1 MRITMLL
8 ENDAAEGSGLA
19 AEHGLSLHI
28 EAAGRR
34 ILFDTGQSDAFAR
47 NAEALGIDLAAVDFA
62 VISHGH
68 YDHTGGLARFLELNS
83 HAPIYLHRSAF
94 EARASKDGRSIG
106 MDAALKASPRL
117 VFTDDAVTLGDG
129 LDLFT
134 CNAEARPYPSH
145 SGGLYQLRDGLPMQD
160 DFLHEQYLRIREGGK
175 TVLISGCSHKGI
187 LNIMHWTR
195 PDVLI
200 GGFHFMGLDAEGEG
214 REALDRAAEALAEY
228 DAHYYTGHCTGR
240 KQFLHLKQ
248 KLGERLHHF
257 AGGMSIEI

>member
-8 ENDAAEGSGLA
+8 ENDAREGSGLA

-68 YDHTGGLARFLELNS
+68 YDHTGGLARFLELND
-83 HAPIYLHRSAF
+83 HAPVYLHRSAF
-94 EARASKDGRSIG
+94 EKRGAKDGRDIG
-106 MDAALKASPRL
+106 MDVSLKDSPRL
-117 VFTDDAVTLGDG
+117 VFTDDELALGDG
-129 LDLFT
+129 LDLLT
-134 CNAEARPYPSH
+134 CNAQERPFPSH
-145 SGGLYQLRDGLPMQD
+145 SDGLYQFRDGLPLQD

-175 TVLISGCSHKGI
+175 TVLVSGCSHKGI
-187 LNIMHWTR
+187 LNIMHWMR

-200 GGFHFMGLDAEGEG
+200 GGFHFMGLPCEGEG
-214 REALDRAAEALAEY
+214 REALDRAAEALASY
-228 DAHYYTGHCTGR
+228 DAEYFTGHCTGR
-240 KQFLHLKQ
+240 KQFQYLKEQ
-248 KLGERLHHF
+248 LGNRLHHF
-257 AGGMSIEI
+257 AGGMSLEI